1 MNFRKTS
8 KRGAVISDQKNYV
21 ALFQQ
26 RESATGTDF
35 PDKSATFFSENRVGG
50 GGGSEAVWKF
60 SENLS
65 NLVQVVFPYLGE
77 IFDRVQLVPFSLLS

>member
-1 MNFRKTS
+1 MLHFFGK
-8 KRGAVISDQKNYV
+8 
-21 ALFQQ
+21 

-35 PDKSATFFSENRVGG
+35 PDKSATFFSENR

-65 NLVQVVFPYLGE
+65 NLVQVDVPKVSEYSL
-77 IFDRVQLVPFSLLS
+77 DRKEK